1 MLAFIIIQVYTIF
14 CQKEGVTVEL
24 DATVL
29 SQLSDIILII

>member
-24 DATVL
+24 DATVF

>member
-14 CQKEGVTVEL
+14 CQKEGMTVEV
-24 DATVL
+24 DTTVL